1 MEALISSAIALAT
14 SNSGAVSLTLSAIA
28 LAAGIILYF
37 KKTKIDEYT
46 SVGTL
51 QHQQIDSLMAQ
62 VKLLSDELTKA
73 REQLSEIHEQN
84 MKLMV
89 QVRESNTRIQELEDL
104 LNSKKPGI

>member
-1 MEALISSAIALAT
+1 MEAIISAAISMAS
-14 SNSGAVSLTLSAIA
+14 SNSGIASLTLSVVA
-28 LAAGIILYF
+28 LVSGIVLYF
-37 KKTKIDEYT
+37 KKTKIEEYT

-73 REQLSEIHEQN
+73 REQLTEIHEQN

-89 QVRESNTRIQELEDL
+89 QVRDSNNRIQELEEL
-104 LNSKKPGI
+104 LSRKPGE